1 MKRIMAAIDAG
12 KLKVDRADNGAWT
25 ELTGADRIKIYG
37 KCGEECFMKPS
48 ADKEE
53 ILKNPKENL
62 KFPICR
68 VPRSTKSCAV
78 SASGLLAANRRA
90 RLTKVHPDVVEETRL
105 LMEKLGTT
113 AVARKQMPVKSVRVV
128 NIMVDDK
135 SMFKVTITYEDG
147 VREVLAKPLSG
158 KVVMKRFGNLISS
171 KQRARLME

>member
-1 MKRIMAAIDAG
+1 M
-12 KLKVDRADNGAWT
+12 
-25 ELTGADRIKIYG
+25 
-37 KCGEECFMKPS
+37 
-48 ADKEE
+48 
-53 ILKNPKENL
+53 
-62 KFPICR
+62 
-68 VPRSTKSCAV
+68 
-78 SASGLLAANRRA
+78 
-90 RLTKVHPDVVEETRL
+90 TKVHPDVVEETRL

-158 KVVMKRFGNLISS
+158 KVVMKRFGDLISS